1 MIMQQHL
8 QDSANTCYLLT
19 QSYLEGVTFALGACR
34 WHDSENKANL
44 TSVGCAA
51 HVCSIKIPISFILS

>member
-8 QDSANTCYLLT
+8 QDSTNTCYLLM
-19 QSYLEGVTFALGACR
+19 QSYLEGVKCALGTCR

-51 HVCSIKIPISFILS
+51 NIFTSLLKYPFH